1 MLSFSLG
8 PFALSVN
15 HLLLLFAL
23 ALATLAGWISGRRQR
38 INPERTV
45 FGLFMLGLL
54 VARLAFVARYWPQYQ
69 SDLLRIVDIRDG
81 GFSAWPG
88 VAAAVAGTAIMAW
101 RRPLQRTPLGWGITS
116 GLLFWWLS
124 SLAVENYRQ
133 DVPLPDLALRNGAGE
148 QVQLRDYAGRQ
159 LVINLWATWCPPCR
173 REMPVLQAAQKAHPD
188 VVFLFVN
195 QGESPR
201 QVATFLESQ
210 GLQLDNVLF
219 DDSGE
224 LGQRAGSAALPTTL
238 FYGVNGR
245 QRDGHLG
252 ELSSASLTHYLN
264 GFSQPTSSSSSASS
278 PPSSSPSSQQR
289 ITP

>member
-1 MLSFSLG
+1 MLSFSVG
-8 PFALSVN
+8 PFALSLN
-15 HLLLLFAL
+15 HLLLLVAL
-23 ALATLAGWISGRRQR
+23 ALATLVGWNSGRKQR
-38 INPERTV
+38 INPERAV
-45 FGLFMLGLL
+45 SGLFMLGLL
-54 VARLAFVARYWPQYQ
+54 VARLAFVARYWRQYE

-88 VAAAVAGTAIMAW
+88 VVAVVAGAAITAW
-101 RRPLQRTPLGWGITS
+101 RRPLQRRPLGLGVAS

-124 SLAVENYRQ
+124 SLAVESVRR

-148 QVQLRDYAGRQ
+148 RVQLRDYTGRK

-173 REMPVLQAAQKAHPD
+173 REMPVLQAAQKTNPD

-201 QVATFLESQ
+201 EVATFLGSQ

-224 LGQRAGSAALPTTL
+224 LGRRAGSAALPTTL

-252 ELSSASLTHYLN
+252 ELSSASLTHYLD
-264 GFSQPTSSSSSASS
+264 GLSQPPNASS
-278 PPSSSPSSQQR
+278 PTSFPPSSQ
-289 ITP
+289 PSSK

>member
-1 MLSFSLG
+1 MLSFSVG
-8 PFALSVN
+8 PFALSLN
-15 HLLLLFAL
+15 HLLLLVAL
-23 ALATLAGWISGRRQR
+23 ALATFVGWISGRRQR
-38 INPERTV
+38 INPERAV
-45 FGLFMLGLL
+45 FSLFMLGLL
-54 VARLAFVARYWPQYQ
+54 VARLAFVARYWPQYE

-88 VAAAVAGTAIMAW
+88 VIAVVASAALMAW
-101 RRPLQRTPLGWGITS
+101 RRPLQRRPLAWGVAS

-124 SLAVENYRQ
+124 SLAVESLRK

-148 QVQLRDYAGRQ
+148 RVQLRDYAGRK
-159 LVINLWATWCPPCR
+159 LVINLWATWCSPCR
-173 REMPVLQAAQKAHPD
+173 REMPVLQAAQMANPD

-201 QVATFLESQ
+201 EVATFLSSQ
-210 GLQLDNVLF
+210 GLKLDNVLF

-224 LGQRAGSAALPTTL
+224 LGRRAGSAALPTTL

-252 ELSSASLTHYLN
+252 ELSSASLKHYLD
-264 GFSQPTSSSSSASS
+264 GFDQSPTSLAPSFSS
-278 PPSSSPSSQQR
+278 PPSSQ
-289 ITP
+289 